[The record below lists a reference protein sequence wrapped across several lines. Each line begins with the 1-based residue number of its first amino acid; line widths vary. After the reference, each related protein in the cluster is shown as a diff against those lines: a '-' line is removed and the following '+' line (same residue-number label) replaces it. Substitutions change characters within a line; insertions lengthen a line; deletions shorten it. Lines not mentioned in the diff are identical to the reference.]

1 MKQSRIFNFAFLLG
15 ALALASTMPALA
27 QGTDYFSNLPKGA
40 TPEEVGKKLADRFLA
55 GPAAPSPR
63 VPNPQ
68 MANMPSYFRT
78 IGYAEIG
85 TWYGALNFAQLTKD
99 EALQKQLVARFD
111 SYMPGGADA
120 AKRPTRRHVDDSI
133 FGVVPL
139 EIAIETKDPKYLTE
153 GKWWAD
159 RQWENPQPDG
169 LSAETRFWVDD
180 MYMLTMLQLQAYR
193 ATGDKMYIDRLA
205 KEMVAYLDKLQ
216 QPNGLFY
223 HAEDVP
229 FFWGRGNGWFAAG
242 MAEML
247 RTLPKDHPQRA
258 RIEEGYKK
266 MMAALLK
273 YQGKD
278 GMWRQL
284 IDHEEAWPESSG
296 TGMFTFAM
304 ITGVKLGILDGPTYG
319 PAARKAWLAVV
330 GYIDQNGE
338 VTQVCAGTNKL
349 NSLDYYLARPR
360 RTGDFHGQAPIL
372 WAADALLR

>member
-1 MKQSRIFNFAFLLG
+1 MNHRKVISHALLMG
-15 ALALASTMPALA
+15 ALVVGSALSALA
-27 QGTDYFSNLPKGA
+27 QGADYFSNLPKGA
-40 TPEEVGKKLADRFLA
+40 TPEEVGKKLADRFVT
-55 GPAAPSPR
+55 GPTAPAPR
-63 VPNPQ
+63 LPTPQ
-68 MANMPSYFRT
+68 MANLPPYMRT

-99 EALQKQLVARFD
+99 EALQKQLIARFD
-111 SYMPGGADA
+111 PLMPGGADA
-120 AKRPTRRHVDDSI
+120 AKRPQRRHVDDSI

-139 EIAIETKDPKYLTE
+139 EIAIETKDPKYLAE

-193 ATGDKMYIDRLA
+193 ATGDKVYIDRLA

-258 RIEEGYKK
+258 RIEEGFKK

-284 IDHEEAWPESSG
+284 IDHDEAWPESSG

-304 ITGVKLGILDGPTYG
+304 ITGVKLGVLDGPTYG

-330 GYIDQNGE
+330 GYVDQNGD

-349 NSLDYYLARPR
+349 NDLSYYLSRPR

-372 WAADALLR
+372 WSVDALLR

>member
-1 MKQSRIFNFAFLLG
+1 MNCKIVFCRALLSG
-15 ALALASTMPALA
+15 ALVLGSTISALA
-27 QGTDYFSNLPKGA
+27 QGVDYFSNLPKGA

-63 VPNPQ
+63 VPSPQ
-68 MANMPSYFRT
+68 MANMPSYMRT

-193 ATGDKMYIDRLA
+193 ATGDKIYIDRLA

-216 QPNGLFY
+216 QPNGLFF

-229 FFWGRGNGWFAAG
+229 FYWGRGNGWFAAG

-258 RIEEGYKK
+258 RIEAGYKK

-284 IDHEEAWPESSG
+284 IDHDEAWAESSG

-319 PAARKAWLAVV
+319 PAARKAWLAVI

-349 NSLDYYLARPR
+349 NSLDYYLGRPR
-360 RTGDFHGQAPIL
+360 MTGDYHGQAPIL
-372 WAADALLR
+372 WSVDALLR

>member
-1 MKQSRIFNFAFLLG
+1 MNCKKVFCRALLSG
-15 ALALASTMPALA
+15 ALVLGSTISTLA
-27 QGTDYFSNLPKGA
+27 QGVDYFSNLPKGA
-40 TPEEVGKKLADRFLA
+40 TPEEVGKKLSDHFVT
-55 GPAAPSPR
+55 GPTAPSPR
-63 VPNPQ
+63 IPSPQ
-68 MANMPSYFRT
+68 MANLPSYMRT

-99 EALQKQLVARFD
+99 EALQKQLIARFD
-111 SYMPGGADA
+111 PLMPGGADA

-193 ATGDKMYIDRLA
+193 ATGDKVYIDRLA

-284 IDHEEAWPESSG
+284 IDHDEAWPESSG

-330 GYIDQNGE
+330 GYVDQNGD

-349 NSLDYYLARPR
+349 NDLSYYLARPR

-372 WAADALLR
+372 WSVDALLR

>member
-1 MKQSRIFNFAFLLG
+1 MKQSRILNYAILLG
-15 ALALASTMPALA
+15 AFTLASTMPVLA
-27 QGTDYFSNLPKGA
+27 QGGDYFSNWPKGA
-40 TPEEVGKKLADRFLA
+40 SPQEVGKKVAERFVA
-55 GPAAPSPR
+55 S
-63 VPNPQ
+63 Q
-68 MANMPSYFRT
+68 HQYTFT
-78 IGYAEIG
+78 IHYAEVA

-99 EALQKQLVARFD
+99 EDLQKELTARFD
-111 SYMPGGADA
+111 PLMPGGADA
-120 AKRPTRRHVDDSI
+120 KQRPVRRHVDDSI
-133 FGVVPL
+133 FGVIPL
-139 EIAIETKDPKYLTE
+139 ELAIETKDPKYLTE

-159 RQWENPQPDG
+159 RQWENPQPNG

-193 ATGDKMYIDRLA
+193 ATGDRVYLDRLA
-205 KEMVAYLDKLQ
+205 NEMVAYLDKLQ

-223 HAEDVP
+223 HADDVP

-258 RIEEGYKK
+258 RILAGYRK

-284 IDHEEAWPESSG
+284 IDHPEAWPESSS

-304 ITGVKLGILDGPTYG
+304 ITGVKLGVLDSKKYG
-319 PAARKAWLAVV
+319 PAARKGWLAVI
-330 GYIDQNGE
+330 GYIDQNSD

-349 NSLDYYLARPR
+349 NDLSYYLARPR

>member
-1 MKQSRIFNFAFLLG
+1 MKVSRILNFALLSG
-15 ALALASTMPALA
+15 TLVLAATLPALA
-27 QGTDYFSNLPKGA
+27 QESDYFSNWPKGSS
-40 TPEEVGKKLADRFLA
+40 PQEIGKKVADHFVD
-55 GPAAPSPR
+55 S
-63 VPNPQ
+63 Q
-68 MANMPSYFRT
+68 HQYTFT
-78 IGYAEIG
+78 IHYAEVA

-99 EALQKQLVARFD
+99 EPMQKQLIARFD
-111 SYMPGGADA
+111 PLMPNGTDA
-120 AKRPTRRHVDDSI
+120 AKRPQRRHVDDSI
-133 FGVVPL
+133 FGVIPL
-139 EIAIETKDPKYLTE
+139 EIAIQTKDPKYLTE

-193 ATGDKMYIDRLA
+193 ATGDRIYLDRDA

-223 HAEDVP
+223 HAQDVP

-247 RTLPKDHPQRA
+247 RTLPEDHPQRA
-258 RIEEGYKK
+258 RILAGYRA

-284 IDHEEAWPESSG
+284 IDHDEAWPESSSSA
-296 TGMFTFAM
+296 MFTFAM
-304 ITGVKLGILDGPTYG
+304 ISGVKNGWLDGPTYG
-319 PAARKAWLAVV
+319 PAARKAWLAVT
-330 GYIDQNGE
+330 GYIDQNND
-338 VTQVCAGTNKL
+338 VTSVCAGTNKL
-349 NSLDYYLARPR
+349 NDLSYYLARPR

>member
-1 MKQSRIFNFAFLLG
+1 LLLG
-15 ALALASTMPALA
+15 ALVLGSTIFALA
-27 QGTDYFSNLPKGA
+27 QGVEYFSNLPKGS
-40 TPEEVGKKLADRFLA
+40 TPEEVGKKLADHFVT
-55 GPAAPSPR
+55 GPTAPSPR
-63 VPNPQ
+63 LPSPQ
-68 MANMPSYFRT
+68 MANLPSYMRT

-99 EALQKQLVARFD
+99 EALQKQLIARFD
-111 SYMPGGADA
+111 PLMPGGADA
-120 AKRPTRRHVDDSI
+120 AKRPQRRHVDDSI

-139 EIAIETKDPKYLTE
+139 EIAIETKDPKYLAE

-193 ATGDKMYIDRLA
+193 ATGDKVYIDRLA

-258 RIEEGYKK
+258 RIEEGFKK

-284 IDHEEAWPESSG
+284 IDHDEAWPESSG

-330 GYIDQNGE
+330 GYIDQNGD

-349 NSLDYYLARPR
+349 NDLSYYLARPR

-372 WAADALLR
+372 WSVDALLR